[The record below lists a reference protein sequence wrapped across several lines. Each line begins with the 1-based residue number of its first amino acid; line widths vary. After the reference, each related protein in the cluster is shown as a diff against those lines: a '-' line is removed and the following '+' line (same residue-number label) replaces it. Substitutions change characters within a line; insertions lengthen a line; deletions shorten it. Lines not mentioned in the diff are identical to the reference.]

1 MSSAGRLARSGLRG
15 SLVAGF
21 VAALPL
27 AGLAPPPAEARTSWV
42 SGTYVYA
49 DLCTMP
55 ADGAQA
61 GRRITLKRWPKGDNL
76 VYEGAGL
83 PAPIETAVVI
93 DDSTKDVA
101 FHVETSAGL
110 VSFRGTAGSDALV
123 GTLHGADGSQP
134 LRLKRVLR
142 ARAQETCSGETT
154 GSIN

>member
-1 MSSAGRLARSGLRG
+1 MSSAGHRARSGLLG
-15 SLVAGF
+15 GLVAG
-21 VAALPL
+21 LTI
-27 AGLAPPPAEARTSWV
+27 AGLAALPAEARTSWV

-83 PAPIETAVVI
+83 PAPIETAVSI

-123 GTLHGADGSQP
+123 GTLHGADGAQP

-142 ARAQETCSGETT
+142 TRAQETCPGEIT

>member
-1 MSSAGRLARSGLRG
+1 MSSAGRIARSGHLG
-15 SLVAGF
+15 GLVGGLA
-21 VAALPL
+21 L
-27 AGLAPPPAEARTSWV
+27 AGLAALPAEARTSWV

-55 ADGAQA
+55 ADGATA

-83 PAPIETAVVI
+83 PAPIETAVSI

-101 FHVETSAGL
+101 FHIETSAGL

-142 ARAQETCSGETT
+142 ARAQATCPGETT